1 MADRQ
6 KKREGQKYKN
16 LKLQKYLENE
26 KSFLLE
32 IKSIFH
38 NFCRAV
44 IWWKKNKNLMK
55 IADTSFKVFISLWN
69 ILEQLV

>member
-38 NFCRAV
+38 NFYRAV
-44 IWWKKNKNLMK
+44 IWWKK
-55 IADTSFKVFISLWN
+55 
-69 ILEQLV
+69 